1 MGVTTMKTT
10 SLRIIGALL
19 VLSVLWGMVPS
30 VRADDTIDHANEI
43 GRYQAELWQET
54 VKGQEDQQKLADYL
68 TSLRP
73 DGMDQAPQPK
83 APVAVPQPEAPVARP
98 MAAPQAVPQELNSD
112 IALTVKNG
120 TNGRL
125 DFEMYW
131 AQGAEWR
138 KVTLQ
143 PGETTIIPC
152 KAADD
157 VGYACYYSGPAFFPG
172 RTITGYNSAVT
183 PGALRSSQT
192 WTFALGNNPL
202 GQDNQS
208 VSAVSMPQSGLSR
221 VTLVRSV
228 F

>member
-30 VRADDTIDHANEI
+30 VRADDDSEYITKINEDLVKWRDETLNSI
-43 GRYQAELWQET
+43 GERNQADDTLNSNAQ
-54 VKGQEDQQKLADYL
+54 
-68 TSLRP
+68 
-73 DGMDQAPQPK
+73 DQAAWDPQPA
-83 APVAVPQPEAPVARP
+83 APAAVPQPKPPVARP

-208 VSAVSMPQSGLSR
+208 VSAVSMPQSGLSQ
-221 VTLVRSV
+221 VTLVRSM